1 MEFLIHTTYFQSRFD
16 IMTNL
21 KPSNNDE
28 NIIPN
33 LTIREP
39 LLKYDFPGIKIGIA
53 QYEEGP
59 TGCTVF
65 YFDKTEKKKNP
76 GAKFYADVRGG
87 APGVR
92 FHEIGWANAI
102 CFAGGSLL
110 GLDACDGVA
119 AELLKLNNYST
130 GWWEIPVVPGAII
143 FDFGFRNNSIYPD
156 KELGRSAF
164 LSAREGAFPMGQQG
178 AGRLATVGKGFDY
191 TIGELSGQGA
201 AFKTIGD
208 TKILA
213 CSVVNAMGAI
223 KDRSG
228 KIVRGN
234 FDTKKKTHIK
244 LLDQLKQLELENKSG
259 NKKGLPI
266 NTTLTIV
273 ITNQKF
279 DQRSL
284 EQIAKQIHSS
294 MSRAIDPFHTLD
306 DGDVLFMVTTEEIE
320 NNQLSPMAF
329 GIIASDIVWDA
340 ILNSY
345 ERK

>member
-1 MEFLIHTTYFQSRFD
+1 
-16 IMTNL
+16 MTN
-21 KPSNNDE
+21 PQIVNNNE
-28 NIIPN
+28 NLIPN
-33 LTIREP
+33 LKIKDP
-39 LLKYDFPGIKIGIA
+39 ILKFDFPGIKIGIA

-65 YFDKTEKKKNP
+65 YFDKTERKKNP

-110 GLDACDGVA
+110 GLEACDGVA
-119 AELLKLNNYST
+119 AELLKMNNYST
-130 GWWEIPVVPGAII
+130 EWFEIPVVPGAII
-143 FDFGFRNNSIYPD
+143 FDFGYRNNSIYPD
-156 KELGRSAF
+156 KELGRCAF
-164 LSAREGAFPMGQQG
+164 CSAREGVFPMGQQG
-178 AGRLATVGKGFDY
+178 AGSLATVGKGFDY
-191 TIGELSGQGA
+191 SIGEIAGQGA
-201 AFKTIGD
+201 AFKTLGD

-213 CSVVNAMGAI
+213 CTVVNAMGAI
-223 KDRSG
+223 KDKSG

-234 FDTKKKTHIK
+234 LVNDTHIE
-244 LLDQLKQLELENKSG
+244 LLDQLKQLEFEKSSSTK
-259 NKKGLPI
+259 NLPK
-266 NTTLTIV
+266 NTTLTII

-279 DQRSL
+279 ESKSL

-345 ERK
+345 ERT

>member
-1 MEFLIHTTYFQSRFD
+1 
-16 IMTNL
+16 MTNINL
-21 KPSNNDE
+21 PNNDE
-28 NIIPN
+28 K
-33 LTIREP
+33 LTP
-39 LLKYDFPGIKIGIA
+39 YLKFRDPILNFNFPGIKIGIA

-65 YFDKTEKKKNP
+65 YFDKTENKKNP

-92 FHEIGWANAI
+92 FHEIGWASAI
-102 CFAGGSLL
+102 CFSGGSLL
-110 GLDACDGVA
+110 GLEACDGVA
-119 AELLKLNNYST
+119 AELLKMNNYSVD
-130 GWWEIPVVPGAII
+130 WMEIPVVPGAII

-156 KELGRSAF
+156 KELGRAAIRSV
-164 LSAREGAFPMGQQG
+164 REGSFPMGQQG
-178 AGRLATVGKGFDY
+178 AGRLASVGKGLDY
-191 TIGELSGQGA
+191 LIGELSGQGA

-234 FDTKKKTHIK
+234 FDKKKSTRIE
-244 LLDQLKQLELENKSG
+244 LLDQLKKFDLNHKPSTAK
-259 NKKGLPI
+259 NLPK
-266 NTTLTIV
+266 NTTLTII

-294 MSRAIDPFHTLD
+294 MSRVIDPFHTLD
-306 DGDVLFMVTTEEIE
+306 DGDVLFMVTTDEIE

-340 ILNSY
+340 VLNSY
-345 ERK
+345 EKK

>member
-1 MEFLIHTTYFQSRFD
+1 
-16 IMTNL
+16 MTNPIL
-21 KPSNNDE
+21 PNNDE
-28 NIIPN
+28 KLTPN
-33 LTIREP
+33 LNIREP
-39 LLKYDFPGIKIGIA
+39 ILKFDFPGIKIGIA

-65 YFDKTEKKKNP
+65 HFDKTEGKKSP
-76 GAKFYADVRGG
+76 GARFYADVRGG

-102 CFAGGSLL
+102 CFSGGSLL
-110 GLDACDGVA
+110 GLEACDGVA

-130 GWWEIPVVPGAII
+130 DWMEIPVVPGAII

-156 KELGRSAF
+156 KELGRAAIRSI
-164 LSAREGAFPMGQQG
+164 REGAVPMGQQG
-178 AGRLATVGKGFDY
+178 AGRLASVGKGFDY
-191 TIGELSGQGA
+191 LIGELSGQGA

-213 CSVVNAMGAI
+213 CSVVNAKGAI

-234 FDTKKKTHIK
+234 LDKKKNTHIEP
-244 LLDQLKQLELENKSG
+244 LDQLKQFELEHKSS
-259 NKKGLPI
+259 NKKDLPK
-266 NTTLTIV
+266 NTTLTII

-284 EQIAKQIHSS
+284 EQIAKQVHSS
-294 MSRAIDPFHTLD
+294 MSRVIDPFHTLD
-306 DGDVLFMVTTEEIE
+306 DGDVLFMVTTDEIE